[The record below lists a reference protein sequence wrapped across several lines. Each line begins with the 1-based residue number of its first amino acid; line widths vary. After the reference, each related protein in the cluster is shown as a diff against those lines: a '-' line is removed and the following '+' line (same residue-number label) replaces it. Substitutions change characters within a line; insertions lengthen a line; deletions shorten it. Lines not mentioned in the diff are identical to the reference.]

1 VDTLGVVANANHSVV
16 ELVALVASAGGLEA
30 LSTVLRDLPIEL
42 PAAIVVQQ
50 HLGGHDSVLP
60 AILGRQ
66 AARQVAWA
74 RDGQALAPGEV
85 VVCPPGMHLEL
96 TLDGGCFLRAMGDL
110 AERRFDVMLSSLARS
125 YGPRGLGVVLSGS
138 GQDGAVGTAEMKRAG
153 AIVIAESPET
163 AQYRSMPVAAARAG
177 AYLVLPVQEIGRVV
191 ADIVEG
197 APLPEPSPRDSAAD
211 AGPMDNGDPN
221 SDFPQLWPNSVNTAT
236 TRGEFARLRA
246 VELRR
251 RRQDLSSGFGATAQT
266 VATAQRRADES
277 RRRAQLA
284 HQAAEEAAARWGE
297 RLPIRF

>member
-1 VDTLGVVANANHSVV
+1 VAANANHPVV

-66 AARQVAWA
+66 AAREVAWA
-74 RDGQALAPGEV
+74 RDGQTLAPGEV
-85 VVCPPGMHLEL
+85 VVCPPAMHLEL
-96 TLDGGCFLRAMGDL
+96 TPDGCCRLRMMGDL
-110 AERRFDVMLSSLARS
+110 GERRFDVMLSSLAAS

-153 AIVIAESPET
+153 AVVIAESPET

-177 AYLVLPVQEIGRVV
+177 ADLVLPVHEIGRVV
-191 ADIVEG
+191 ADLVAG
-197 APLPEPSPRDSAAD
+197 APLPVREPCESPAEAN
-211 AGPMDNGDPN
+211 PMGNGDPN
-221 SDFPQLWPNSVNTAT
+221 DPWPNDFPQLWPNSVNSAA

-284 HQAAEEAAARWGE
+284 HQAAEEAAARWGQRE
-297 RLPIRF
+297 PIRY

>member
-1 VDTLGVVANANHSVV
+1 VVANANHTVV

-30 LSTVLRDLPIEL
+30 LSTVLRDLPTDL
-42 PAAIVVQQ
+42 SAAIVVQQ

-74 RDGQALAPGEV
+74 RDGQALARGEV
-85 VVCPPGMHLEL
+85 IVCPPAMHLEL
-96 TLDGGCFLRAMGDL
+96 TPDGCCRLRMMGDL
-110 AERRFDVMLSSLARS
+110 GERRFDVLLSSLAAS

-153 AIVIAESPET
+153 GIVIAESPET

-177 AYLVLPVQEIGRVV
+177 ADLVLPVQDIGRIV
-191 ADIVEG
+191 ADIVGG
-197 APLPEPSPRDSAAD
+197 APLPEPTPRENPA
-211 AGPMDNGDPN
+211 NGDPMGN
-221 SDFPQLWPNSVNTAT
+221 ADAWADDFPELWPNSVNSAA

-246 VELRR
+246 AELRR
-251 RRQDLSSGFGATAQT
+251 RRQDLSSGFGATPQT

-284 HQAAEEAAARWGE
+284 HQAAAAAAARWGE
-297 RLPIRF
+297 RTPIRY